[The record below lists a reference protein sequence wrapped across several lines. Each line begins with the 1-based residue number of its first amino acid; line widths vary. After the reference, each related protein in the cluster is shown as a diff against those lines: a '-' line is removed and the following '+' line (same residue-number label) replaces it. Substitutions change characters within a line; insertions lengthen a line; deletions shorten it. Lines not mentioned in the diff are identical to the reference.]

1 MKSMQKTA
9 EGKNHVA
16 SIETI
21 QAALDRMEREQKV
34 RDDGI
39 RRALDIY
46 ANEFRRLQTMVSDRV
61 IETHQ
66 VMEAITDLL
75 TRQNSLI
82 ESVRELVEDRA
93 AEEDND
99 WDEPSA
105 G

>member
-1 MKSMQKTA
+1 M
-9 EGKNHVA
+9 A

-21 QAALDRMEREQKV
+21 QAALDRMEREQRV

-61 IETHQ
+61 AETHQ
-66 VMEAITDLL
+66 VMGSITDLL
-75 TRQNSLI
+75 TRQDSLI

-93 AEEDND
+93 MDEGDD
-99 WDEPSA
+99 WDEPAAS
-105 G
+105 

>member
-1 MKSMQKTA
+1 M
-9 EGKNHVA
+9 A

-21 QAALDRMEREQKV
+21 QAHLDRMEREQRV

-46 ANEFRRLQTMVSDRV
+46 ANEFRRLQRMVADRV
-61 IETHQ
+61 VETHQ
-66 VMEAITDLL
+66 VMETITDLL
-75 TRQNSLI
+75 ERQNSLV

-93 AEEDND
+93 VDEDDD
-99 WDEPSA
+99 WDDQPPDTVHPPA